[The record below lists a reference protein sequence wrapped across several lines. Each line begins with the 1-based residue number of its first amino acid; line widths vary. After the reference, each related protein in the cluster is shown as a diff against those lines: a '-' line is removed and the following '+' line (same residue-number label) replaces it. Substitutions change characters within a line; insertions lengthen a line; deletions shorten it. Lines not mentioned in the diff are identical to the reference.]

1 VSSRSEVFQSDNLC
15 PASTIKPSY
24 FVLRAARNDHSICPG
39 SPSSTRTYHNIDS
52 VANASKSDLRLRKV
66 QFRRWTTVLIEDS
79 DARRLMAHYLE
90 TDHPILGLFDA
101 DLFLDDLSTY
111 SHTFCSDFLVNSV
124 LFWSCVCQ
132 SGLHVAH
139 VDRTD

>member
-1 VSSRSEVFQSDNLC
+1 VSSRSEAFQPENLC
-15 PASTIKPSY
+15 STSTIKPSY
-24 FVLRAARNDHSICPG
+24 FLLRAARNVHSICPG
-39 SPSSTRTYHNIDS
+39 SSSSARTYHDIDS

-66 QFRRWTTVLIEDS
+66 HFSRWTTVPIEDS

-101 DLFLDDLSTY
+101 ELFLDGLSTY

-132 SGLHVAH
+132 SGLHAAC
-139 VDRTD
+139 TDHTD